1 MTKTFDAGQDL
12 IGRLGPPERLRAF
25 IRDVDVATNGLSLA
39 KTRSGSQV
47 VDLSARAGHN
57 LVS

>member
-1 MTKTFDAGQDL
+1 MTKTFDARQDL
-12 IGRLGPPERLRAF
+12 IGRLGPPELRAF